1 MLKCFVALCSSTTLG
16 RLRQLA
22 FGFAAVALGTQVA
35 TAADG
40 TSSGPSPVSWAGLNW
55 GVGIAADF
63 DVGGTRVANASIVN
77 NIVRVND
84 TSSNVGVSFVLEAH
98 YFLRDYTFDF
108 GGALKG
114 PGGCSRAG
122 KATLAYEALN
132 CTELA
137 HGPFVAI
144 EIGGGSSATPAANG
158 PITGYALGWMVGLHH
173 PKFDSTGKEV
183 PDNTSWNLGL
193 GLRIDPK
200 AQVLGDG
207 FVANQ
212 PPPAGETTVRY
223 KTEPRLG
230 IMLMSSFSF

>member
-1 MLKCFVALCSSTTLG
+1 MLKCFVALCRPTTL
-16 RLRQLA
+16 RHLRKLA
-22 FGFAAVALGTQVA
+22 IGFAAVSLGTQTA
-35 TAADG
+35 SAADKSPG
-40 TSSGPSPVSWAGLNW
+40 QSPVSWAGLNW

-84 TSSNVGVSFVLEAH
+84 TSSNVAVSFVLEAH

-108 GGALKG
+108 GRYSALKG
-114 PGGCSRAG
+114 PGGCSTAG
-122 KATLAYEALN
+122 KATLDYTTL
-132 CTELA
+132 
-137 HGPFVAI
+137 
-144 EIGGGSSATPAANG
+144 
-158 PITGYALGWMVGLHH
+158 ITGYALGWMVGLHH
-173 PKFDSTGKEV
+173 PKFDANGKEV

-212 PPPAGETTVRY
+212 PPPAGETAIRY